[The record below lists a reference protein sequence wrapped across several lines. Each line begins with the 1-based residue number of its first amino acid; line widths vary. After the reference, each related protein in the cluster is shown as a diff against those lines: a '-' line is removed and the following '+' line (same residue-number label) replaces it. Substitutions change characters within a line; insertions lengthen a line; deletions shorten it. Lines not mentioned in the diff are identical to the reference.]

1 MCKSSYLFHVKEKR
15 VSCKGV
21 FIFHFLSMTENYNHS
36 NQVVDL
42 AVKPQTD
49 PNRSDLVVNR
59 AFKQLSSIDLLA
71 EKGPEQKEL
80 EY

>member
-1 MCKSSYLFHVKEKR
+1 
-15 VSCKGV
+15 
-21 FIFHFLSMTENYNHS
+21 MTENYNHS